1 MKETQ
6 KVNVLDLPNQ
16 QERNDG
22 IYEEFWKVR
31 DPQVFAKKILN
42 QRAAR
47 KYFRS
52 EGLYKDLF
60 CKTNESVKIDFRS
73 KDKDR
78 KIIIKQA
85 KNMNIFTIFAQNDMK
100 KLKQKQ
106 MCKYIRA
113 IISLK
118 KENISKE
125 ESKQIWMQC
134 SGSLDMN
141 RQNQQY
147 YKKILQ
153 QQYYDVSEH
162 QIDQDMKRSRELV
175 AEDSQLQAMKR
186 IFIAYARRNA
196 CIGYCQ
202 GLNYIVAKFL
212 RFGISE
218 EESFWLLVQLLE
230 NILPLDYYPSMMMG
244 VVCDQ
249 KIFEQILKVENEKV
263 YKKLNS
269 FEANVLNILLTQWI
283 VCLFTQALD
292 DSLLLVIFNHL
303 FTKGSIIIFKVCLVL
318 INYCEKEILKSE
330 GLEVVKKVENK
341 LKDWKDA
348 KKFSSKLE
356 KIYIN
361 EKGINFMREFY
372 KQICLIQLKQK
383 SMNRRYQPKQ
393 IDFSKIECNQDYPT
407 CKHLIEKENTRDNNQ
422 PPEYFIFKSTRNFQ
436 FVWDY
441 FQNSKNGDKRNVG
454 INEDED
460 IMQTLHDHIC
470 PKKQL
475 NNKSSIKIQE
485 QNSEIINLQI
495 QDQKEITIKNEQEQ
509 QQNEVIQIK
518 QQNNNQQL
526 QQQIQNLQKIENQN
540 VNQSAQNQEIFLQ
553 QIENQ
558 ENKIQQIQN
567 KEINHQQIEKQQ
579 QQYDNQ
585 NENGFQKLQ
594 TENEQQNE
602 IQQNQNILT
611 ETKQIQIVGVQNQ
624 NILTES
630 EQIQIVN
637 EQLKHIKLDQS
648 VVQDYNNQ
656 SKIQNEV
663 QINENQQTQ
672 QEHQNEQQGST
683 LKYKNYQPI
692 LANIDEET
700 KVQQIESE
708 EICDRTNKLDRSQN
722 TSQVYSV
729 ILQEQSYDFN
739 NTTRYNIDP
748 CRYSSD
754 SSVEPQLYFKKEE
767 LDNSNSIRFFSDITR
782 QKNKFNYLINNP
794 SKNQT
799 NNYNFSEISKVIKE
813 IQEEA

>member
-1 MKETQ
+1 MKEVQ

-16 QERNDG
+16 EERNDG

-60 CKTNESVKIDFRS
+60 CKTNESVKIDFSS

-78 KIIIKQA
+78 KNIVKKA
-85 KNMNIFTIFAQNDMK
+85 KNLNIFQLFAEKDMM
-100 KLKQKQ
+100 KLKQKL

-118 KENISKE
+118 KESISKE
-125 ESKQIWMQC
+125 ESKIIWMQC
-134 SGSLDMN
+134 SGALDMN

-162 QIDQDMKRSRELV
+162 QIDQDIKRSKELV
-175 AEDSQLQAMKR
+175 VEDSQLQAMKR

-196 CIGYCQ
+196 WIGYCQ

-212 RFGISE
+212 RYGISE

-263 YKKLNS
+263 YKKLQS

-283 VCLFTQALD
+283 VCLFTQAVD
-292 DSLLLVIFNHL
+292 DSLLIVIFNHL
-303 FTKGSIIIFKVCLVL
+303 FTKGSIIIFKACLVL

-330 GLEVVKKVENK
+330 GLEVVKNVENK

-348 KKFSSKLE
+348 KKFSTKLE

-383 SMNRRYQPKQ
+383 SKNRRYQPKQ

-422 PPEYFIFKSTRNFQ
+422 PPEYFIFKSTRNFE
-436 FVWDY
+436 FDWNY

-470 PKKQL
+470 PKKQA

-485 QNSEIINLQI
+485 QNSEIHKI
-495 QDQKEITIKNEQEQ
+495 QTQADKEITIKIEHQ
-509 QQNEVIQIK
+509 QQSDIIQIN
-518 QQNNNQQL
+518 QNNNNQHL
-526 QQQIQNLQKIENQN
+526 QQQIQTLQQIENQN
-540 VNQSAQNQEIFLQ
+540 VNQQAKYQEIFLQ

-558 ENKIQQIQN
+558 ENKLQQIKNQETN
-567 KEINHQQIEKQQ
+567 SQQIEKQQ
-579 QQYDNQ
+579 LNNLFQ
-585 NENGFQKLQ
+585 NGSLKLK
-594 TENEQQNE
+594 TENEE
-602 IQQNQNILT
+602 KEDIQNQNIST
-611 ETKQIQIVGVQNQ
+611 QSQYI
-624 NILTES
+624 S
-630 EQIQIVN
+630 IVN
-637 EQLKHIKLDQS
+637 EQLKYIKLDQS
-648 VVQDYNNQ
+648 VKKDQNNQ
-656 SKIQNEV
+656 NNFQNEV
-663 QINENQQTQ
+663 QLSLKQQVQ
-672 QEHQNEQQGST
+672 KEQQNHEQEAT
-683 LKYKNYQPI
+683 LKFNNNHQLI
-692 LANIDEET
+692 LENMDEEN
-700 KVQQIESE
+700 KVQQIEFDKINDTE
-708 EICDRTNKLDRSQN
+708 NKLDKSQN
-722 TSQVYSV
+722 MSEICSV
-729 ILQEQSYDFN
+729 IFQEQSHEIY
-739 NTTRYNIDP
+739 NTTRCNNDP
-748 CRYSSD
+748 FIYSSD

-767 LDNSNSIRFFSDITR
+767 LDNSNSIKFFSEITR
-782 QKNKFNYLINNP
+782 QKNKFNYLINNQS
-794 SKNQT
+794 SKHQT
-799 NNYNFSEISKVIKE
+799 NNFNLTEISKVIKE

>member
-1 MKETQ
+1 MKEVQ

-16 QERNDG
+16 EERNDG

-31 DPQVFAKKILN
+31 DPQVFAKKIMN
-42 QRAAR
+42 QKAAR

-78 KIIIKQA
+78 KIIIKEA
-85 KNMNIFTIFAQNDMK
+85 KSMSIFTLFAQKDMK

-113 IISLK
+113 IINLK
-118 KENISKE
+118 KENITQE

-175 AEDSQLQAMKR
+175 AEESQLQAMKR

-212 RFGISE
+212 RYGISE

-303 FTKGSIIIFKVCLVL
+303 FTKGSVIIFKVCLVL

-348 KKFSSKLE
+348 KKFSQKLE

-383 SMNRRYQPKQ
+383 SKNRRYQPKQ

-422 PPEYFIFKSTRNFQ
+422 PPEYFIFKSTRDFQ
-436 FVWDY
+436 FDWSY
-441 FQNSKNGDKRNVG
+441 FQNSKNGDKRNIA

-470 PKKQL
+470 PKKQI
-475 NNKSSIKIQE
+475 NNKSSIKISE
-485 QNSEIINLQI
+485 QNSEINYLQK
-495 QDQKEITIKNEQEQ
+495 QANKEITIPIEPEQ
-509 QQNEVIQIK
+509 QRELNQIK
-518 QQNNNQQL
+518 QNNNQQIL
-526 QQQIQNLQKIENQN
+526 QQQIQKQLIENQN
-540 VNQSAQNQEIFLQ
+540 QQTQNKETPLQ

-558 ENKIQQIQN
+558 ENKIQQQIENQENKIQQIKN
-567 KEINHQQIEKQQ
+567 QEINLLQIEKQQ
-579 QQYDNQ
+579 QN
-585 NENGFQKLQ
+585 NHNRNGSLKLQ
-594 TENEQQNE
+594 TENQQKDK
-602 IQQNQNILT
+602 ILNQNILT
-611 ETKQIQIVGVQNQ
+611 QSQ
-624 NILTES
+624 
-630 EQIQIVN
+630 QIQIVN

-648 VVQDYNNQ
+648 VMQDQN
-656 SKIQNEV
+656 KIQNENLM
-663 QINENQQTQ
+663 ILKLQ
-672 QEHQNEQQGST
+672 QEEQQSEEYEAT
-683 LKYKNYQPI
+683 VKFNNDNNNPLI
-692 LANIDEET
+692 LQNMDEET
-700 KVQQIESE
+700 KVQQIEVD
-708 EICDRTNKLDRSQN
+708 EIDDIANKLDKSQN
-722 TSQVYSV
+722 VSQMYSV
-729 ILQEQSYDFN
+729 FFQEQSYDIQ
-739 NTTRYNIDP
+739 NTTRCNIDP

-782 QKNKFNYLINNP
+782 QKNKFNYLINNQ

-799 NNYNFSEISKVIKE
+799 NNYNFTEISKVIKE